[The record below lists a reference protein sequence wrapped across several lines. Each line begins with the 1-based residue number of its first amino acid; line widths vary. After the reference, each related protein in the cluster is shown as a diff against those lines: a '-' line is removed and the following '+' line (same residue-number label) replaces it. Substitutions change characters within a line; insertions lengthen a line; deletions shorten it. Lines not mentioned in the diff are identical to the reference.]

1 MKNLILTGYE
11 KETIPEFLDKLK
23 KEKITTLIDVREIPF
38 SRKNGFSKEALKKK
52 LLRNKIEYYHFPD
65 LGSPNKLRNKLRKT
79 NDYLTFFKTYR
90 KYIKGKKGS
99 LLRLVKLVINN
110 GKSSALLCFERHS
123 DLCHRSIIASEILKI
138 NKNIRIIPL

>member
-11 KETIPEFLDKLK
+11 KETLPEFLNKLK

-38 SRKNGFSKEALKKK
+38 TRKNGFSKEALKKE

-65 LGSPNKLRNKLRKT
+65 LGSPAKLRNNLRKT
-79 NDYLTFFKTYR
+79 NDYLNFFKTYR
-90 KYIKGKKGS
+90 KYVSGRKES
-99 LLRLVKLVINN
+99 LFKLMKLVINN
-110 GKSSALLCFERHS
+110 GKSSALLCFEKHS